1 MFLHVR
7 KKLNYGRKL
16 LRDRNQKEVL
26 ALLEGLISAL
36 YQTLVSF
43 FLKNTLERTPPS
55 AIVLLS

>member
-1 MFLHVR
+1 MFLPVR
-7 KKLNYGRKL
+7 KNLNYERKL
-16 LRDRNQKEVL
+16 LWDRNQKEVL

-43 FLKNTLERTPPS
+43 FLENTLERTPPS

>member
-7 KKLNYGRKL
+7 KNLNYERKL

-43 FLKNTLERTPPS
+43 ILENTLERNLPS